1 MTGGRSGGPSPGGPS
16 LARRGQTLYIRPMA
30 RATRHFSLSLQSP
43 LLATGSLPLG
53 GLLLRL
59 AR

>member
-1 MTGGRSGGPSPGGPS
+1 MAT
-16 LARRGQTLYIRPMA
+16 AIR
-30 RATRHFSLSLQSP
+30 HLSLSLQSP
-43 LLATGSLPLG
+43 LLATGSLLLR

>member
-1 MTGGRSGGPSPGGPS
+1 
-16 LARRGQTLYIRPMA
+16 MA

>member
-1 MTGGRSGGPSPGGPS
+1 
-16 LARRGQTLYIRPMA
+16 MA
-30 RATRHFSLSLQSP
+30 TAIRHFSLSLQSP
-43 LLATGSLPLG
+43 LLPATGGLLLC

>member
-1 MTGGRSGGPSPGGPS
+1 
-16 LARRGQTLYIRPMA
+16 MA
-30 RATRHFSLSLQSP
+30 TAIHHLSLSLKSP
-43 LLATGSLPLG
+43 LLPATGRLLLC

>member
-1 MTGGRSGGPSPGGPS
+1 M
-16 LARRGQTLYIRPMA
+16 ANAIR
-30 RATRHFSLSLQSP
+30 HLSLSLQSP
-43 LLATGSLPLG
+43 LLATGILPLG